1 MSLNTATINF
11 GGINASKLEFVDFST
26 DESKEFFQR
35 LQEHFESFTGDH
47 GDTSLRRFI
56 IDSMGKDQISYV
68 NYLLDCA
75 TKFIVENMTPEF
87 VQSIH
92 LGDEPFDLGNTPMN
106 TFFINVLK
114 RDKGIGGFEQ
124 MCQSRPTNI
133 GNINQFLVRDPEAGA
148 YTFDSTKYLEVFKK
162 YYIDE
167 TGIEYAKITNL
178 KSYRDVFLKGRK
190 EGPNKSQMNYYQ
202 FVEKGSVENGDSPT
216 DARSTLFQSLAN
228 LIMMTYDLISL
239 ELILG
244 SDGVVPSNIPE
255 KMSPEELGILKT
267 GFIFNFLR
275 TQQTDI
281 LFVTECIHGAFF
293 AQRAA
298 LRTMG
303 YTIEYGEECGG
314 LCNAI
319 IYKPLKFEAPLVFTR
334 VAETVYPATREYK
347 EPPLHLRNQ
356 DGTLNLVCY
365 HANGKGVTVDKP
377 LGETSFYN
385 WISGMTGKVIVGGDL
400 NMDYKKCGAE
410 FTGLLD
416 IGTIS
421 DGAFSCYKQRSPL
434 QAQYDKAGV
443 FDTKFCDYIITRGYQ
458 RAEVQVIRASPNGNA
473 LQLNAPNNFT
483 RDDLVIPNNSFP
495 FEHYIVMDLL
505 EPETCGFTFFSTY
518 LPALSW
524 MDSVVNWVFG
534 N

>member
-1 MSLNTATINF
+1 MTINAATINF

-26 DESKEFFQR
+26 EESKVFFQR
-35 LQEHFESFTGDH
+35 LQDHFESFTGEH
-47 GDTSLRRFI
+47 GDTTLRRFI
-56 IDSMGKDQISYV
+56 INTMGKDQLSYV

-75 TKFIVENMTPEF
+75 TKFIVENMTAEF
-87 VQSIH
+87 VQSLH
-92 LGDEPFDLGNTPMN
+92 LGDEPFYLGDTPMN
-106 TFFINVLK
+106 TLFSQVLK

-133 GNINQFLVRDPEAGA
+133 GNINQYLVKNPESGI
-148 YTFDSTKYLEVFKK
+148 YTFDRNKYIEVFKK

-167 TGIEYAKITNL
+167 TGIDYAKITSLN
-178 KSYRDVFLKGRK
+178 SYRDVFLKGRK
-190 EGPNKSQMNYYQ
+190 EGPNKSQMNYYN
-202 FVEKGSVENGDSPT
+202 FVEKGSNLNGDTPN

-267 GFIFNFLR
+267 KFIFNFLR

-319 IYKPLKFEAPLVFTR
+319 IYKPLNFETPLVFTR
-334 VAETVYPATREYK
+334 VTDTVYPATREFK
-347 EPPLHLRNQ
+347 EPPLHLRNH
-356 DGTLNLVCY
+356 DGSLNLVCY
-365 HANGKGVTVDKP
+365 HANGKGVTVNKP
-377 LGETSFYN
+377 LAETSFYN
-385 WISGMTGKVIVGGDL
+385 WISNMTGKVVVGGDL

-410 FTGLLD
+410 FSGLLD

-443 FDTKFCDYIITRGYQ
+443 FDTKFCDYIITRGYH
-458 RAEVQVIRASPNGNA
+458 RKEVQVIRASPGGNV
-473 LQLNAPNNFT
+473 LQLNAPNNLT
-483 RDDLVIPNNSFP
+483 SDELIIPNNEFP
-495 FEHYIVMDLL
+495 FEHYIVMDTI
-505 EPETCGFTFFSTY
+505 EPETCGCNFFSTFI
-518 LPALSW
+518 PALSW
-524 MDSVVNWVFG
+524 MDNLVDWVFG

>member
-35 LQEHFESFTGDH
+35 LQEHFESFTGEY
-47 GDTSLRRFI
+47 GDITLRRFI
-56 IDSMGKDQISYV
+56 IDTMGKDQLSYV

-87 VQSIH
+87 VRSIH
-92 LGDEPFDLGNTPMN
+92 LGDEPFDLGDTPMN
-106 TFFINVLK
+106 TLFINVLK

-133 GNINQFLVRDPEAGA
+133 GNLNQFLVRDPEAGT
-148 YTFDSTKYLEVFKK
+148 YTFDKEKYLEVFKK

-190 EGPNKSQMNYYQ
+190 EGPGKSQMNYYH
-202 FVEKGSVENGDSPT
+202 FVEKGSLENGDSPT

-244 SDGVVPSNIPE
+244 SDGVVPTNIPE
-255 KMSPEELGILKT
+255 KMSPNELGVLKT

-275 TQQTDI
+275 KQQTDI
-281 LFVTECIHGAFF
+281 LFVTECIHGGFF
-293 AQRAA
+293 AQKAA
-298 LRTMG
+298 LRNMG
-303 YTIEYGEECGG
+303 YTIEYGEESGG

-319 IYKPLKFEAPLVFTR
+319 IYKPLKFETPLVYTR
-334 VAETVYPATREYK
+334 VTDAVYPETREFK

-356 DGTLNLVCY
+356 DGTLNLICY
-365 HANGKGVTVDKP
+365 HANGKGVTVDKA
-377 LGETSFYN
+377 LGETSFFN

-443 FDTKFCDYIITRGYQ
+443 FDTKFCDYIISRGYN
-458 RAEVQVIRASPNGNA
+458 RTEVQVLRATSQGNA

-495 FEHYIVMDLL
+495 FEHYIVMDIL
-505 EPETCGFTFFSTY
+505 EPEICGFTFFSTY
-518 LPALSW
+518 LPAFSW